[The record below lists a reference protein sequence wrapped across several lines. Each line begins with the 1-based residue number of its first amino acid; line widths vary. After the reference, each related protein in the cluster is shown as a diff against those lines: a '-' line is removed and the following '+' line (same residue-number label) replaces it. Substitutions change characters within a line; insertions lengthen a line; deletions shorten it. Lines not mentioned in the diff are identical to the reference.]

1 MFVIKDLEVD
11 MKFFRNYNQGNYLE
25 LQLKRKNQP
34 EDHTMGVL
42 ADYSLP
48 ITTKDRI
55 FSFSFFY

>member
-42 ADYSLP
+42 VDYSLSIP
-48 ITTKDRI
+48 TKD
-55 FSFSFFY
+55 